1 MSIQEMLTGGGGI
14 LLILLTLIQIAPVK
28 INPWSAIAKVLGKA
42 INADVLTELAELKEE
57 QQRNKKR
64 LEEHIQIDD
73 ERYADQRR
81 TRILRFN
88 NELLREI
95 LHTKEEFIEV
105 LHDIDEYQKYC
116 AEHESYPNNRASLA
130 VVNIRN
136 TYLERFKN
144 HDFLSEGSTEIP
156 DGRDTNGNGE

>member
-1 MSIQEMLTGGGGI
+1 MNIQEILMGGGGV
-14 LLILLTLIQIAPVK
+14 LLIALTLIQITPVQ
-28 INPWSAIAKVLGKA
+28 INPWSAVARVLGKA
-42 INADVLTELAELKEE
+42 INADVLAELSELKTE
-57 QQRNKKR
+57 QQRNKDR
-64 LEEHIQIDD
+64 LEEHIRMDD

-105 LHDIDEYQKYC
+105 LHDIDEYERYC

-130 VVNIRN
+130 VENIKN
-136 TYLERFKN
+136 TYRERFKN
-144 HDFLSEGSTEIP
+144 HDFLSEGSAEIP
-156 DGRDTNGNGE
+156 DGRGTNGHSE